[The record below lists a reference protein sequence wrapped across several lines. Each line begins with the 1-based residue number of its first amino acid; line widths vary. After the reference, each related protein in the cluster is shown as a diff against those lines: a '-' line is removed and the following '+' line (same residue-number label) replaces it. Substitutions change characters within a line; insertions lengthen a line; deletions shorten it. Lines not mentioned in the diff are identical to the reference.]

1 MVPVPG
7 EFVEHGQAHRQD
19 VFWHGH
25 PGRDEIP
32 ERVTRGLGSEAL
44 QQLDVSGLLEAV
56 VLAQGPDEHT
66 SHLAASARTALS
78 TTAQLC
84 RAPPRASHHRPPSR
98 SHGQCAAADDEHR
111 TTFDGECRSDRPG
124 LEAVTSSRRRLARAS
139 SASAT
144 GASTPRSAA
153 TAGSSTLNPLSITAR
168 TSTQAVTL
176 HCAGSPRIA
185 AGSGTFALCRAGMP
199 PTQTEAAVDFEPHF
213 SHPATRGAYPTG
225 YLGMF
230 VDTATFVRC
239 TPDKEILMNTHPDE
253 TGPGEAVV
261 AASRHLFTSGVM
273 SHAGHANL
281 SARVGPD
288 RFALT
293 TTGMVRDLRP
303 DQVATVDLDG
313 NLLEG
318 SLAPENAEIVSMH
331 AVIYRARVEVGGI
344 IHTHSPAATTFAVAN
359 KELPCRAEPLLR
371 FGQAEPVPIVPWGPR
386 GSDVSVRGIAA
397 ALNERPTTS
406 AVLLANHGLLV
417 FGADPMAAARLVVA
431 IEEAAEAEL
440 AASGI
445 GGAVDFPPGA
455 LEQVRAS
462 MARVRS

>member
-1 MVPVPG
+1 
-7 EFVEHGQAHRQD
+7 
-19 VFWHGH
+19 
-25 PGRDEIP
+25 
-32 ERVTRGLGSEAL
+32 
-44 QQLDVSGLLEAV
+44 
-56 VLAQGPDEHT
+56 
-66 SHLAASARTALS
+66 
-78 TTAQLC
+78 
-84 RAPPRASHHRPPSR
+84 
-98 SHGQCAAADDEHR
+98 
-111 TTFDGECRSDRPG
+111 
-124 LEAVTSSRRRLARAS
+124 
-139 SASAT
+139 
-144 GASTPRSAA
+144 
-153 TAGSSTLNPLSITAR
+153 
-168 TSTQAVTL
+168 
-176 HCAGSPRIA
+176 
-185 AGSGTFALCRAGMP
+185 
-199 PTQTEAAVDFEPHF
+199 
-213 SHPATRGAYPTG
+213 
-225 YLGMF
+225 
-230 VDTATFVRC
+230 
-239 TPDKEILMNTHPDE
+239 MNIHPDE